1 MLQAYFLLP
10 KLEMG
15 TGSHGN
21 LPPLNLWSAPERT
34 QPPHHSR
41 GGDQELRPDLE
52 ENILLSPSTTF
63 TTLTDAFYQHE
74 IAPSVI
80 LQSLSTVTWSPEL
93 KYHILSQCKPLSFL
107 LGFTD
112 WQLQVWSKKVTQALL
127 CQHKQLKEIRQAV
140 SHTLWFGLIH
150 RSHNQQ
156 HDPALPRVQL
166 TLWQTLWLLRSWAGR
181 ENSVAGAQHNQPSR
195 DQITDRSTGSHLP
208 TWTGFHA
215 S

>member
-41 GGDQELRPDLE
+41 GGDQELRPDLKRTYSYLRPPHLPPWQMPSI
-52 ENILLSPSTTF
+52 NMRSHLLSYCKAS
-63 TTLTDAFYQHE
+63 AQ
-74 IAPSVI
+74 
-80 LQSLSTVTWSPEL
+80 WRGSPEL

-112 WQLQVWSKKVTQALL
+112 WQLEVWSKKVTQALL

>member
-80 LQSLSTVTWSPEL
+80 LQSLSTVTWVSWTEVPHPQSVQTFVIFVGIHWLTTTGLVQESSTSPFV
-93 KYHILSQCKPLSFL
+93 PA
-107 LGFTD
+107 
-112 WQLQVWSKKVTQALL
+112 QAA
-127 CQHKQLKEIRQAV
+127 QGDRAGGQ
-140 SHTLWFGLIH
+140 SHSLIWPH
-150 RSHNQQ
+150 
-156 HDPALPRVQL
+156 P
-166 TLWQTLWLLRSWAGR
+166 
-181 ENSVAGAQHNQPSR
+181 
-195 DQITDRSTGSHLP
+195 QITQPAAWPCPASGPADPVTDLVAAQELGRQGEFGGRCST
-208 TWTGFHA
+208 
-215 S
+215 